1 MRDFRIDLVWAK
13 IQIAVSAI
21 GGWFGYFLGG
31 IDGLMIVL
39 IVFMVLDYL
48 TGIMYAVLDN

>member
-1 MRDFRIDLVWAK
+1 M
-13 IQIAVSAI
+13 SAI
-21 GGWFGYFLGG
+21 GGWFGYILGG